1 MEVRII
7 DVPPGEAPRWV
18 RRAWVGLV
26 LPLADGEYGPRQLPA
41 VGVLTGPRGFLGT
54 LWRLL
59 FDPPPSAW
67 QYVVDVDEAIDILAE
82 ADPEAAAWWE
92 DHAPHLLGRG
102 KKFGF
107 AEEVC
112 EEVERDY

>member
-7 DVPPGEAPRWV
+7 EEPPGEAPLWV

-26 LPLADGEYGPRQLPA
+26 LPLPPGESGPRRVRA
-41 VGVLTGPRGFLGT
+41 SGVLTGPRGFFGT

-59 FDPPPSAW
+59 VDPPPTSWA
-67 QYVVDVDEAIDILAE
+67 YIVDADEAIDILAE
-82 ADPEAAAWWE
+82 ADSEAAAWWE
-92 DHAPHLLGRG
+92 DNAPHLLGRG
-102 KKFGF
+102 RKFGF

-112 EEVERDY
+112 EEVD